1 MLELLIL
8 SLLLHCPSGHCPARP
23 APPVVAVPVRVP
35 GWGRTLPPASHLH
48 WQARARFYAP
58 RLPRRV
64 R

>member
-8 SLLLHCPSGHCPARP
+8 ALLLHCPARP